1 MQNPASGYGA
11 GEGMAQLS
19 QSMERTM
26 DQNRMLLEEMAH
38 FAKEESLRLAHVQ
51 LDQADHAFMRLR
63 DSRDMTGLLD
73 AQQEWMKQMMQE
85 YVALS
90 LRYAEMFHRLA
101 QHLKFQFGAGAPHH
115 DAEEDGE
122 TVAEDLTQM
131 TPTGNGMAEGQ
142 APLPAE

>member
-1 MQNPASGYGA
+1 MQDPASGYGA
-11 GEGMAQLS
+11 GEGMTQLS
-19 QSMERTM
+19 RSMERTM

-38 FAKEESLRLAHVQ
+38 FAREESLRLAHVQ

-85 YVALS
+85 YVGLS

-101 QHLKFQFGAGAPHH
+101 QHLKFQFSAGEPHQ
-115 DAEEDGE
+115 DGEEDGE
-122 TVAEDLTQM
+122 AVAEDLAQM
-131 TPTGNGMAEGQ
+131 ALPENGIAEGQ
-142 APLPAE
+142 ALPAE

>member
-1 MQNPASGYGA
+1 MQDPAKGYGV

-26 DQNRMLLEEMAH
+26 DQNRMLLEEMAR

-63 DSRDMTGLLD
+63 DSRDLTGLID
-73 AQQEWMKQMMQE
+73 AQQDWMKQMMQE

-101 QHLKFQFGAGAPHH
+101 QHLKFQFGASHH
-115 DAEEDGE
+115 KDEDGGGA
-122 TVAEDLTQM
+122 VADALAHM
-131 TPTGNGMAEGQ
+131 TPAGNGMAEGE
-142 APLPAE
+142 AHPAE

>member
-1 MQNPASGYGA
+1 MQDPAKGYGA

-26 DQNRMLLEEMAH
+26 DQNRMLLEEMAR
-38 FAKEESLRLAHVQ
+38 FAREESLRLAQVQ

-63 DSRDMTGLLD
+63 DSRDLTGLID
-73 AQQEWMKQMMQE
+73 AQQDWMKQMMQE

-101 QHLKFQFGAGAPHH
+101 QHLKFQFGAAHH
-115 DAEEDGE
+115 DGEDDGE
-122 TVAEDLTQM
+122 AIADALARM
-131 TPTGNGMAEGQ
+131 PPAGSGMAEGE
-142 APLPAE
+142 AHPAE